1 VTNQLPNGSTADAPL
16 PGSSSIDPGEKVFRQ
31 AYREGHEAGVRRGT
45 AAYLNNPMMEDM
57 ALELTLL
64 RAMVAAM
71 TIEAERHEKLIEHYR
86 IILGVK

>member
-1 VTNQLPNGSTADAPL
+1 VGYDAGLKHGIANYMNTPL
-16 PGSSSIDPGEKVFRQ
+16 
-31 AYREGHEAGVRRGT
+31 
-45 AAYLNNPMMEDM
+45 MEDM